1 MGEYRQAFLRIGL
14 SITQILSNAYRVT
27 RLLYAKSWQVT
38 VIGVTL
44 AASGSTTATEL
55 YKPYAESHVNFLYN
69 LLFCDDIN
77 LFKTQGTEKSVGLWG
92 TLLAERPDKTAL
104 RKVADDE
111 TNEGRV
117 RAVAY
122 NRLRT
127 LGEAVAPKRLL
138 GVVVEVPFQ
147 QGLDVLAAFSEGGVR
162 YLNQSG
168 KVAIFEGQGNPVE
181 GLAKELV
188 LLSQPLVNKIGPW
201 DKQRLP
207 PPKSGNVRITFLV
220 SDGLYFGEGP
230 FAVLQQDAM
239 AGPVLSKAT
248 QLLQRVVALGTQ

>member
-1 MGEYRQAFLRIGL
+1 MLKK
-14 SITQILSNAYRVT
+14 
-27 RLLYAKSWQVT
+27 LLAA
-38 VIGVTL
+38 ICITL
-44 AASGSTTATEL
+44 AASGSTNATEI
-55 YKPYAESHVNFLYN
+55 YKPYTESHVNFLYN
-69 LLFCDDIN
+69 LLFCDDIS
-77 LFKTQGTEKSVGLWG
+77 LFKTHGAEKSVGLWG

-104 RKVADDE
+104 RKLADDGA
-111 TNEGRV
+111 NEGRV

-122 NRLRT
+122 NRLRV
-127 LGEAVAPKRLL
+127 LGETVPPKHLL
-138 GVVVEVPFQ
+138 GVIVEVPLQ

-181 GLAKELV
+181 GMAKELV
-188 LLSQPLVNKIGPW
+188 SVSQPIVNKIGPW

-207 PPKSGNVRITFLV
+207 PPKDGNVRITFLV

-230 FAVLQQDAM
+230 FSVLQQDAM

-248 QLLQRVVALGTQ
+248 QLLQRAVELGTK